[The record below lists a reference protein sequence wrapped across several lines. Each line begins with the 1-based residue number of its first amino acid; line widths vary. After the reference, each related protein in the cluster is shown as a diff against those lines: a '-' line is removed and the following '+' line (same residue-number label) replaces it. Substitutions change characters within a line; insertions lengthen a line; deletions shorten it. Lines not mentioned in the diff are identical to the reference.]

1 MSGKGKGGLE
11 DVIVTSSAICNL
23 NEKIN
28 IVEIRGYDL
37 LDLAEHSSF
46 EEVCFLLWYAK
57 LPSAKELTEFTR
69 TLANHRQIP
78 TGMIELIKRL
88 PRTSTMDSLRTWI
101 SALAAYDSEP
111 DNTSTEAV
119 LRRITKITA
128 VMPTIAAAA
137 YRISQRQEVIQP
149 DLHLNHAQNFLH
161 MILGKEVSTSLSRA
175 FEKSLVLYSEHEL
188 NASTFSARIITSTLS
203 DIYSAITAAIGTLK
217 GPLHGG
223 ANEEAM
229 KLLLAIESPENA
241 ERYVRSLLA
250 HKRRVMGF
258 GHRIYKLGDPRAKLM
273 KQISE
278 EIGEET
284 GQTRWHEICEQVEE
298 VVGAE
303 KKLFPNLDFYSAPA
317 YYCLGIPIDLY
328 TPIFASS
335 RVSGWS
341 AHILEQLQSNRLI
354 RPRTMYVGPNGL
366 KYVPLSE
373 RQ

>member
-1 MSGKGKGGLE
+1 
-11 DVIVTSSAICNL
+11 
-23 NEKIN
+23 
-28 IVEIRGYDL
+28 
-37 LDLAEHSSF
+37 
-46 EEVCFLLWYAK
+46 
-57 LPSAKELTEFTR
+57 
-69 TLANHRQIP
+69 
-78 TGMIELIKRL
+78 
-88 PRTSTMDSLRTWI
+88 MDSLRTWV

-111 DNTSTEAV
+111 DNSSTEAV

-149 DLHLNHAQNFLH
+149 DLQLSHAENFLH
-161 MILGKEVSTSLSRA
+161 MILGKEVSTSLSRG

-188 NASTFSARIITSTLS
+188 NASTFSARVITSTLS
-203 DIYSAITAAIGTLK
+203 DVYSAITAAIGTLK

-229 KLLLAIESPENA
+229 KLLLAIGSPENA
-241 ERYVRSLLA
+241 EKYVRSLLA
-250 HKRRVMGF
+250 EKRRVMGF

-273 KQISE
+273 KQISK

-284 GQTRWHEICEQVEE
+284 GQMRWHEICERVEE
-298 VVGAE
+298 VVAAE
-303 KKLFPNLDFYSAPA
+303 KKLFTNLDFYSAPA

-341 AHILEQLQSNRLI
+341 SHILEQLQRNRLI
-354 RPRTMYVGPNGL
+354 RPRTMYVGPSGL
-366 KYVPLSE
+366 KYVRLSE
-373 RQ
+373 R